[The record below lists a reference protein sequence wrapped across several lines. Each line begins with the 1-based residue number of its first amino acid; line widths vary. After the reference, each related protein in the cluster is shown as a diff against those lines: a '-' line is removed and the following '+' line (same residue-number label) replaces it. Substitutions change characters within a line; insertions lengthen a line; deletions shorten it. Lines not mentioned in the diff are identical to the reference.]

1 MYQEPAK
8 IQPIYVNPTSK
19 VEIPLVPKHELVV
32 NKDCVISYYQR
43 NKKAVYYVVRD
54 YAEQMADVMVCIN
67 MNLQLHKIPFVITAA
82 DQDTVKRIKHTLAM
96 ALSGGV
102 AVTSAEGDLTKQL
115 TVLNTQVPYLID
127 KLYTF
132 YNNLENELKTYL
144 GLSNTGTYNKQ
155 SHTLDSEVE
164 ASNTFTESMAD
175 NVDDCLTETSKQVKD
190 VLGKTITF
198 TKREHAPENLIGT
211 TQEDFHDDSSKD

>member
-1 MYQEPAK
+1 MYHEAARV
-8 IQPIYVNPTSK
+8 QPIYIDPTTK
-19 VEIPLVPKHELVV
+19 TEIPLVPKHELVV

-82 DQDTVKRIKHTLAM
+82 DKDTVSRIKHTLAM
-96 ALSGGV
+96 ALNGGI

-115 TVLNTQVPYLID
+115 TVLSTQVPYLID

-164 ASNTFTESMAD
+164 ASQTFTDSMAD
-175 NVDDCLTETSKQVKD
+175 NVDDCLTETSKQVNK

-198 TKREHAPENLIGT
+198 TKREHAPESLIGT